1 MAEEIVRILKVDT
14 KNSGKSIKELRNE
27 IKGLRSELDKA
38 VVGSEE
44 FESTLK
50 QLTQT
55 QKTYNNLQQ
64 QIRDM
69 SRTNQQDMVK
79 LAGFAKNLAKS
90 YSAVNAAIGLFS
102 DGNEDIQKT
111 MLKVQRTIQLIQ
123 GLSGIQGL
131 IRDLPKVASA
141 FKSWFTQ
148 LDPIEKKISNIIK
161 GINGVS
167 PSKLKAINEA
177 GRAGAGASSSATAN
191 VSVAPTTQQINAQN
205 QALQDQTRLI
215 VPLNEKW
222 STFNKTLNSART
234 HLLAYG
240 PEFRALNDYIEEYN
254 KHTETAKVNTRELS
268 AAQNQAFRGNLKPL
282 YEMIKGLEMETD
294 AFDKTAAAFGMSSK
308 ELKTNFDNLEK
319 SLKVDSE
326 LIQKY
331 NGDLAA
337 LDAASVRAASGVSK
351 LGKAFA
357 AIGKT
362 VGWTL
367 VISAAITL
375 VMKLLDSLGL
385 TVDKFWD
392 FITGANSAAKATKQL
407 NKEISEMTN
416 QNSAKAI
423 VSLRQL
429 SAAYAKLGNDAKAKE
444 KFLVD
449 YANKIKETGL
459 AVDTVKEAEDV
470 FVRNTGKY
478 VDAIKK
484 RAKAQ
489 AIEAAVVKLYQEY
502 LDERYDLEQK
512 LEKAQTKNRQR
523 RQQKIIKEIDEA
535 DKKIDARMDK
545 LLTEVAELEKDYSGI
560 FATLEATTNPT
571 SSVNSTDWA
580 EEYKKALEA
589 LKKYNQ
595 EKLDLLKDARTRELD
610 ENKRAYEEDLKTIQ
624 ETYEAGVKAAQG
636 NKEKLLAIENE
647 KNQALKNALIAYE
660 KQRIEIIN
668 KYNDI
673 ELERQKSDLDR
684 QYSLLEK
691 QIERNR
697 KLYDTSNLKDPSKI
711 SYQTQYKQRAMTRG
725 LGLLGLGTKEDW
737 ENVYQSKKNIEQQYK
752 DQVDYNNKVYEL
764 TKNRVNNEQKLL
776 DQEQRTL
783 ENKAKLL
790 RDQLNSTDVNDLDK
804 RRTIADEIVD
814 IENTLF
820 TTRQTIAENT
830 LALEDAERERDE
842 ANLIALQETQEK
854 KREALNATLDVV
866 SNLSGAMADMFR
878 MEAENDKNSEAK
890 RKRALK
896 AYKAMAITQAIADT
910 YKGANE
916 AYAAMAS
923 IPYVGPA
930 LGIAAAAAAIAM
942 GIANVRRI
950 MTESISTSTQ
960 EVSVQ
965 PPAPVDTAP
974 INYSRNL
981 IGDKE
986 LDNVNQPIRCYVL
999 ESDITDTQNKVR
1011 VTEANATF

>member
-161 GINGVS
+161 GINGIDA
-167 PSKLKAINEA
+167 SKLKAINDA
-177 GRAGAGASSSATAN
+177 NRAAATGGGSSSSSISASIN
-191 VSVAPTTQQINAQN
+191 NQQQYIPAQN
-205 QALQDQTRLI
+205 EALKQQATVYYPALLQQEKN
-215 VPLNEKW
+215 LNKE
-222 STFNKTLNSART
+222 R
-234 HLLAYG
+234 
-240 PEFRALNDYIEEYN
+240 I
-254 KHTETAKVNTRELS
+254 
-268 AAQNQAFRGNLKPL
+268 AAVK
-282 YEMIKGLEMETD
+282 
-294 AFDKTAAAFGMSSK
+294 
-308 ELKTNFDNLEK
+308 NLEK
-319 SLKVDSE
+319 QQQALSVVESNYDKITTAMKLVSATGADTQTM
-326 LIQKY
+326 IQSF
-331 NGDLAA
+331 NAEMQRLGVNLRLEEASMQNLTSILAEQRNVSQQ
-337 LDAASVRAASGVSK
+337 AAESVRQIDVQLESLRGEIAAAELGMTKFQKVIAKTGVI
-351 LGKAFA
+351 GKR
-357 AIGKT
+357 AIGMIET
-362 VGWTL
+362 AIYSIGIGLIIAGL
-367 VISAAITL
+367 VEAYQWISKI
-375 VMKLLDSLGL
+375 
-385 TVDKFWD
+385 
-392 FITGANSAAKATKQL
+392 IAKSKEVQKV
-407 NKEISEMTN
+407 NKEISESTN
-416 QNSAKAI
+416 QMASKGI
-423 VSLRQL
+423 VVLKEL
-429 SAAYAKLGNDAKAKE
+429 SIAYAKVGDSAKAKE

-449 YANKIKETGL
+449 YADKIKETGL

-470 FVRNTGKY
+470 FINNTSKY

-512 LEKAQTKNRQR
+512 LDKAQSKNRQR
-523 RQQKIIKEIDEA
+523 RQQKILKEIDEA
-535 DKKIDARMDK
+535 DRKIQERMDK
-545 LLTEVAELEKDYSGI
+545 LLGEVAKLEEEYSSI
-560 FATLEATTNPT
+560 FASLEASTKPT
-571 SSVNSTDWA
+571 AATDKTDWA
-580 EEYKKALEA
+580 KEYKEA
-589 LKKYNQ
+589 LAALRKYNQ
-595 EKLDLLKDARTRELD
+595 EKLDTLKDARTRELD
-610 ENKRAYEEDLKTIQ
+610 ENKRAYDEDLKNIQ
-624 ETYEAGVKAAQG
+624 ETYEKGVKAAQG
-636 NKEKLLAIENE
+636 NAAKLLEIEKQKNE
-647 KNQALKNALIAYE
+647 ALKLALITYE
-660 KQRIEIIN
+660 KQRLEIIK
-668 KYNDI
+668 KYDDE
-673 ELERQKSDLDR
+673 ELERQKKDLDR
-684 QYSLLEK
+684 QYSLIEK

-697 KLYDTSNLKDPSKI
+697 KLYDTSNLKDPSQI
-711 SYQTQYKQRAMTRG
+711 SYQTRYKQKAMTRG

-752 DQVDYNNKVYEL
+752 DQVEYNNKVYEL

-790 RDQLNSTDVNDLDK
+790 REQLNSTDVNDLDK

-820 TTRQTIAENT
+820 TTRQTIVENT

-878 MEAENDKNSEAK
+878 MEAENDKISESK
-890 RKRALK
+890 RKSALK
-896 AYKAMAITQAIADT
+896 AYKAMAITQAIVDT

-950 MTESISTSTQ
+950 MSESISTSVQTA
-960 EVSVQ
+960 SVEA
-965 PPAPVDTAP
+965 PAPVDTAP

-999 ESDITDTQNKVR
+999 ESDITDTQNRVK